1 MITNQVMKRPMGK
14 FLVEQRTNLVPSFD
28 ELMSRDDKIE
38 NFSSLKEEFERKK
51 DWDYDSLV
59 SFNNR
64 LFTCLCSNEC
74 REELCDMM
82 NEISKRI
89 AMTTPIG
96 FPVNSSVTGKACKVE
111 DIKTYIM
118 IDHNTGYCK
127 IGKSKNPRFREKTL
141 QSEKPTIEMLFVINK
156 NIEKE
161 LHRRYS
167 DKRVRGEW
175 FRLEDKD
182 VEYLRKKYSEKY
194 LPSVLRTAHSV

>member
-1 MITNQVMKRPMGK
+1 
-14 FLVEQRTNLVPSFD
+14 
-28 ELMSRDDKIE
+28 
-38 NFSSLKEEFERKK
+38 
-51 DWDYDSLV
+51 
-59 SFNNR
+59 
-64 LFTCLCSNEC
+64 
-74 REELCDMM
+74 MM
-82 NEISKRI
+82 NEISKCI
-89 AMTTPIG
+89 AMSTPID
-96 FPVNSSVTGKACKVE
+96 FSVNSSVTDKACKVD

-118 IDHNTGYCK
+118 IDHNTGYYK
-127 IGKSKNPRFREKTL
+127 IGKSKKPRFREKTL

-194 LPSVLRTAHSV
+194 LPSVLQTKR

>member
-1 MITNQVMKRPMGK
+1 MGN
-14 FLVEQRTNLVPSFD
+14 FLVEQRTKDLVPSFD

-51 DWDYDSLV
+51 EWDYDCLV

-64 LFTCLCSNEC
+64 LFMCLCTNEC
-74 REELCDMM
+74 MDELCDMM
-82 NEISKRI
+82 NEISKWI
-89 AMTTPIG
+89 AMATPID
-96 FPVNSSVTGKACKVE
+96 FSVNSSVTDKSCKVD

-118 IDHNTGYCK
+118 IDHNTGYYK
-127 IGKSKNPRFREKTL
+127 IGKSKKPRFLEKTL

-194 LPSVLRTAHSV
+194 LPSVLKTKR

>member
-1 MITNQVMKRPMGK
+1 MITNQVMKRPMDN
-14 FLVEQRTNLVPSFD
+14 FLVEQRTKDLVPSFD
-28 ELMSRDDKIE
+28 ELMNSDDKIE
-38 NFSSLKEEFERKK
+38 NFSSLKEEFERKNE
-51 DWDYDSLV
+51 WDYDCLV

-64 LFTCLCSNEC
+64 LFMCLCPNEC
-74 REELCDMM
+74 RDELCDMM
-82 NEISKRI
+82 NEISKWI
-89 AMTTPIG
+89 AMATPID
-96 FPVNSSVTGKACKVE
+96 FSVNSSVTDKSCKVD

-118 IDHNTGYCK
+118 IDHNTGYYK
-127 IGKSKNPRFREKTL
+127 IGKSKKPRFREKTL

-194 LPSVLRTAHSV
+194 LPSVLKTKR